1 MKKLKQNTW
10 GACQVSTT
18 LLPKNHYCQMKK
30 PKQNTWG
37 ACQVNTTLVPNTN
50 EKTQTN
56 TGGMPRLK
64 PKQTLGGMLG
74 HYENQS

>member
-1 MKKLKQNTW
+1 
-10 GACQVSTT
+10 
-18 LLPKNHYCQMKK
+18 MKK

-37 ACQVNTTLVPNTN
+37 ACQVSTTLVPNTN